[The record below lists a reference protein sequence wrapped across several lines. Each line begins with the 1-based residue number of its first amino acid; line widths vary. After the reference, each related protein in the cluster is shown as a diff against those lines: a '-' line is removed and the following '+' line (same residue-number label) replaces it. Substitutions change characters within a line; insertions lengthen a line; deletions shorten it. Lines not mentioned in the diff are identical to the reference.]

1 MTGFGRLLPFTVE
14 LAANDRLMPFRSSPS
29 RSDGEG
35 ECWVV
40 QSPGLDLDCRG
51 QSNPTLREAVVEGS
65 GLDRRLTA
73 STPPSARRAATSP
86 LLRKGEDLNVRSHPK
101 ADLQRSGF
109 NDVDISG
116 DKPGISLWI
125 SC

>member
-1 MTGFGRLLPFTVE
+1 MVGFGRLLPFTVE

-35 ECWVV
+35 
-40 QSPGLDLDCRG
+40 DR
-51 QSNPTLREAVVEGS
+51 REAVVEGS

-73 STPPSARRAATSP
+73 STPPSALRAATSP